1 MTSLRRLTVSLSLAL
16 ALAFAIASPA
26 FGAGGGRS
34 AKRVTSSAEYVQLE
48 TLSAPVA
55 AGYGFQGILLVD
67 CGLDIPDAKLRA
79 RVNAMIPRIRDAL
92 RTAVADYTYLHYR
105 NGAPPNAEVL
115 TRKMQESTDKVLGQS
130 GAQLLLASMMIQP
143 GS

>member
-1 MTSLRRLTVSLSLAL
+1 MTSLRRILFVSALCLLA
-16 ALAFAIASPA
+16 ASPVYA
-26 FGAGGGRS
+26 SGGGRT
-34 AKRVTSSAEYVQLE
+34 AKRVTSSPDYIQLE

-79 RVNAMIPRIRDAL
+79 RVGAMIPRVRDAL
-92 RTAVADYTYLHYR
+92 RTAVADYTYVNYR
-105 NGAPPNAEVL
+105 NGTLPNAEVL
-115 TRKMQESTDKVLGQS
+115 AGKMQASTDKVLGRS